1 MCHFSMSVPR
11 ACAML
16 NTNERALEQKA
27 RLGST
32 FHQYKILRWKSRP
45 KSNRIAK
52 GFQTDSKRMTDKTRK
67 SCPKA
72 GKRMVKVC
80 HKDGKRIAEGYK
92 MESNWNILYLVPAN
106 TFPILVCNSLAI
118 PLPSFCLSDPFTF
131 LLLSILGF
139 RLLYCNT
146 SQFICLVLQITYI
159 YLDCNLRADSC

>member
-1 MCHFSMSVPR
+1 MRPMCHFSMSVPR

-92 MESNWNILYLVPAN
+92 MESNWNILYLVPAY
-106 TFPILVCNSLAI
+106 FSYPCVQFVSHPLAI
-118 PLPSFCLSDPFTF
+118 LLPVGSFYFSFTVHF
-131 LLLSILGF
+131 GF
-139 RLLYCNT
+139 
-146 SQFICLVLQITYI
+146 SPLVL
-159 YLDCNLRADSC
+159 